1 MIVVKEASISNN
13 GTSLNINIE
22 TATGYNIMSGKL
34 WTADNFKSEIN
45 FKDLSLFFSEINNKE
60 IFTVTN
66 SQLELSNLNGIFFL
80 EFTTNEPDSD
90 ECSTC
95 SDSITVV
102 VTNMDR
108 FYKCMSEEILKS
120 DLCQCNLFSSEVCD
134 SNPINKAITISL
146 LIETINQC
154 LELGQF
160 VEAIDL
166 MKKLQK
172 TCSNCTNCKSITTS
186 NACKTCN
193 SYVY

>member
-22 TATGYNIMSGKL
+22 TAIGYSITSGKL
-34 WTADNFKSEIN
+34 WTEDTFKSDIS
-45 FKDLSLFFSEINNKE
+45 FIDLSLYFEEINNKE
-60 IFTVTN
+60 IFTVTTLDLDVN
-66 SQLELSNLNGIFFL
+66 KFNGILFM
-80 EFTTNEPDSD
+80 EFTSNEPSTD

-95 SDSITVV
+95 SDPIIVV

-120 DLCQCNLFSSEVCD
+120 DLCQSNLFSSEVCD
-134 SNPINKAITISL
+134 SNPVNKAISISL
-146 LIETINQC
+146 LIDTINQC

-172 TCSNCTNCKSITTS
+172 ICSSCTSCKSITVS
-186 NACKTCN
+186 NECKTCN

>member
-22 TATGYNIMSGKL
+22 TAIGYSITSGKL

-66 SQLELSNLNGIFFL
+66 SQLELSSLNGIFFL
-80 EFTTNEPDSD
+80 EFTTNEPDSN

-95 SDSITVV
+95 SDPIIVI

-120 DLCQCNLFSSEVCD
+120 DLCQSNLFSSEVCD
-134 SNPINKAITISL
+134 SNPVNKAMSISL
-146 LIETINQC
+146 LIDTINQC

-172 TCSNCTNCKSITTS
+172 ICSSCTSCKSITVS

>member
-22 TATGYNIMSGKL
+22 TAIGHNITSGKL
-34 WTADNFKSEIN
+34 WTADNFKSDIN

-80 EFTTNEPDSD
+80 EFTTNEPDLD

-95 SDSITVV
+95 SDPIVVV

-120 DLCQCNLFSSEVCD
+120 DLCQGNLFSSEVCD
-134 SNPINKAITISL
+134 SNPVNKAITISL

-160 VEAIDL
+160 VEAIGL

-172 TCSNCTNCKSITTS
+172 ICSNCTSCKSITTS